1 MIQVRKA
8 EDRGHFDYGWLNT
21 RHTFSFD
28 QYYDPEFNPSETEL
42 DHFYQIWIVPEQ
54 RGLRPSYDQRAFP
67 EEEGGVGCGWSP
79 RRPEFGAVCEPQ
91 IGQRPDPDTDWLEDR
106 G

>member
-67 EEEGGVGCGWSP
+67 EEEERGRLRVVASPPGVRSRMRATNRPAP
-79 RRPEFGAVCEPQ
+79 RS
-91 IGQRPDPDTDWLEDR
+91 
-106 G
+106 